1 LTSYFDSL
9 DGKEIPAMYVG
20 LKMIT
25 DMPTITS
32 KTLVMEADK
41 IMEKNRLWMLMVVDA
56 QGHFIGALRK
66 EDVRKALPSP
76 VTTLSRHELNYLM
89 SKLTVEKLIMTSIPS
104 VPPQMEIE
112 EAAKIMFDED
122 LAGLPVV
129 DSKNKLLGYINRNV
143 MLDVLVEEMGLE
155 QGGSRI
161 VFEVE
166 ERTGVIAEVS
176 GIIAAMNVSIIST
189 ATFYH
194 KGKRMVVIRLQMDD
208 PGPVLKALLERG
220 YHVVGPCDFAKEWC

>member
-1 LTSYFDSL
+1 
-9 DGKEIPAMYVG
+9 MYVG

-25 DMPTITS
+25 DMATITP

-41 IMEKNRLWMLMVVDA
+41 IMEKNRLWMLMAVDEH
-56 QGHFIGALRK
+56 GHYIGAVRK
-66 EDVRKALPSP
+66 EDVRSSLPSP

-89 SKLTVEKLIMTSIPS
+89 SKLTVEKMILKNVPSI
-104 VPPQMEIE
+104 PPQMEIE
-112 EAAKIMFDED
+112 EAARIMFDED

-129 DSKNKLLGYINRNV
+129 DAKNVLLGYINRNV
-143 MLDVLVEEMGLE
+143 MLDVLVEEMGLA

-176 GIIAAMNVSIIST
+176 GIIAAMQVSIIST

-194 KGKRMVVIRLQMDD
+194 NGKRLVVIRVQMED

-220 YHVVGPCDFAKEWC
+220 YHIVGPCDFAKEWC

>member
-1 LTSYFDSL
+1 
-9 DGKEIPAMYVG
+9 MYVG
-20 LKMIT
+20 LKMIENI
-25 DMPTITS
+25 PTVTP

-41 IMEKNRLWMLMVVDA
+41 IMEKQHLWMLMAVDD
-56 QGHFIGALRK
+56 QGRYIGAVRK
-66 EDVRKALPSP
+66 EDVRSALPSP
-76 VTTLSRHELNYLM
+76 VTTLSRHELNYLL
-89 SKLTVEKLIMTSIPS
+89 SKLTLEKLILKEVPA

-112 EAAKIMFDED
+112 EAAKIMFDLD

-143 MLDVLVEEMGLE
+143 MLAVLVEEMGLE

-176 GIIAAMNVSIIST
+176 GLIAAMNVSIIST

-194 KGKRMVVIRLQMDD
+194 NGKRMVVIRVQMED
-208 PGPVLKALLERG
+208 PGPILKALLDRG

>member
-1 LTSYFDSL
+1 
-9 DGKEIPAMYVG
+9 MYVG
-20 LKMIT
+20 LKMLT
-25 DMPTITS
+25 DMPTITP

-41 IMEKNRLWMLMVVDA
+41 LMDKKRLWMLMAVDE
-56 QGHFIGALRK
+56 QGRLIGAVRK
-66 EDVRKALPSP
+66 EDVRAALPSP
-76 VTTLSRHELNYLM
+76 VTTLSRHELNYLV
-89 SKLTVEKLIMTSIPS
+89 SKLSVEKLILRDIPS
-104 VPPQMEIE
+104 IPPQMEIE
-112 EAAKIMFDED
+112 EAAKIMFDAD

-129 DSKNKLLGYINRNV
+129 DSKNVLIGYINRNV
-143 MLDVLVEEMGLE
+143 MLDVLVEEMGLA

-176 GIIAAMNVSIIST
+176 NIIAAMNVSIIST

-194 KGKRMVVIRLQMDD
+194 KEKRMVVIRVQMDD

>member
-1 LTSYFDSL
+1 
-9 DGKEIPAMYVG
+9 MYVG
-20 LKMIT
+20 LKMLT
-25 DMPTITS
+25 DMPTITP

-41 IMEKNRLWMLMVVDA
+41 IMDKNRLWMLMAVDE
-56 QGHFIGALRK
+56 QGRLVGAVRK
-66 EDVRKALPSP
+66 EDVRSALPSP
-76 VTTLSRHELNYLM
+76 MTTLSRHELNYLV
-89 SKLTVEKLIMTSIPS
+89 SKLTVEKLVLKNIPS
-104 VPPQMEIE
+104 IPPQMEIE
-112 EAAKIMFDED
+112 EAAKIMYDAD

-129 DSKNKLLGYINRNV
+129 DSKNVLLGYINRNV
-143 MLDVLVEEMGLE
+143 MLDVLVEEMGLA

-176 GIIAAMNVSIIST
+176 NIIAAMNVSIIST

-194 KGKRMVVIRLQMDD
+194 NKKRMVVIRVQMDD

>member
-1 LTSYFDSL
+1 
-9 DGKEIPAMYVG
+9 MYVG
-20 LKMIT
+20 LKMIR
-25 DMPTITS
+25 DIPFVS
-32 KTLVMEADK
+32 PKTLVMEADK
-41 IMEKNRLWMLMVVDA
+41 IMEKQHLWMLMAADE
-56 QGHFIGALRK
+56 QGRYLGAVRK
-66 EDVRKALPSP
+66 EDVRAALPSP

-89 SKLTVEKLIMTSIPS
+89 SKLTLEKLILKDVPA

-112 EAAKIMFDED
+112 EAAKIMYDLD

-143 MLDVLVEEMGLE
+143 MLAVLVEEMGLE

-176 GIIAAMNVSIIST
+176 GLIAAMNVSIIST
-189 ATFYH
+189 ATFFH
-194 KGKRMVVIRLQMDD
+194 NGKRMVVIRVEMDD
-208 PGPVLKALLERG
+208 PGPILKALLDRG
-220 YHVVGPCDFAKEWC
+220 YHVVGPCDFAQEWC

>member
-1 LTSYFDSL
+1 
-9 DGKEIPAMYVG
+9 MYVG

-25 DMPTITS
+25 DMPTITPA
-32 KTLVMEADK
+32 TLVMEADK
-41 IMEKNRLWMLMVVDA
+41 IMEKNRLWMLMAVD
-56 QGHFIGALRK
+56 QQNRFLGAVRK
-66 EDVRKALPSP
+66 EDVRAALPSP

-89 SKLTVEKLIMTSIPS
+89 SKLSVEKLILKNIPS
-104 VPPQMEIE
+104 IPPQMEIE

-129 DSKNKLLGYINRNV
+129 DSKNNLLGYINRNV
-143 MLDVLVEEMGLE
+143 MLDVLVEEMGLA

-176 GIIAAMNVSIIST
+176 GLIADMRVSIIST

-194 KGKRMVVIRLQMDD
+194 NGKRMVVIRVQMDD
-208 PGPVLKALLERG
+208 PAPIIKALLERN
-220 YHVVGPCDFAKEWC
+220 YNIVGPCDFAKEWC